1 MLGVILTM
9 IGLWATTN
17 LHGLDNS
24 LVSVLG
30 ALAVTWPGLGLI
42 SLKKG
47 LKTVEWGLL
56 LFMAAALE
64 LGESLVRTGAAEWL
78 VSHLFT
84 KLQAWLSGSALL
96 LAGGVAVIGL
106 LSHLVI
112 TSRSARA
119 AILIPAV
126 ILLALSLD
134 YNPAALAFSAAIA
147 SGYCLTFTVSAK
159 PMAMFAQLPT
169 ATYGPADLL
178 RLSGVLLP
186 LHFLLLLLFSW
197 LIWPAL
203 GLELIVSS

>member
-1 MLGVILTM
+1 
-9 IGLWATTN
+9 
-17 LHGLDNS
+17 
-24 LVSVLG
+24 
-30 ALAVTWPGLGLI
+30 
-42 SLKKG
+42 
-47 LKTVEWGLL
+47 
-56 LFMAAALE
+56 
-64 LGESLVRTGAAEWL
+64 VRTGVAEWL
-78 VSHLFT
+78 VGHLF
-84 KLQAWLSGSALL
+84 AGLSGLSGNALW
-96 LAGGVAVIGL
+96 LAGGVAAIGL

-126 ILLALSLD
+126 ILFALSLD

-178 RLSGVLLP
+178 RLSSVLLP
-186 LHFLLLLLFSW
+186 LHFLLLLLFSG

-203 GLELIVSS
+203 GLELTVAS